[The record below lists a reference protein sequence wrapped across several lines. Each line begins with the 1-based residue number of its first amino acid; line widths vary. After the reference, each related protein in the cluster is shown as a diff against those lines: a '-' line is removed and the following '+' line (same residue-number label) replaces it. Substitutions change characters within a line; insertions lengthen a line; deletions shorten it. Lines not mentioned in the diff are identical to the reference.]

1 MAPLRWHHIIA
12 TTTRAHARIKP
23 IVEIAA
29 IIGLYG
35 DLVYVIWKAG
45 HLVELL
51 LFAVLLA
58 LYHLERNPHSSSQ

>member
-1 MAPLRWHHIIA
+1 MRHRTIA
-12 TTTRAHARIKP
+12 TTARVHARVKL
-23 IVEIAA
+23 IVQVAA
-29 IIGLYG
+29 IVGLYA

>member
-1 MAPLRWHHIIA
+1 MPEARGIA
-12 TTTRAHARIKP
+12 CGPDRKVKA
-23 IVEIAA
+23 IVEVAA
-29 IIGLYG
+29 IIGLYA

>member
-1 MAPLRWHHIIA
+1 LQRHYIIA
-12 TTTRAHARIKP
+12 TTTRVHAKVKP
-23 IVEIAA
+23 IVEVAA
-29 IIGLYG
+29 IIGLYA

-58 LYHLERNPHSSSQ
+58 LYHLERNPRNASR